1 MSLTV
6 FVAKSIIY
14 ICKIAIF
21 APRFATNGIVMKM
34 TMRLLLSTTLLVLG
48 VFVLQAQ
55 SVSYTYKPFSAEGC
69 TVSYTPVFVGD
80 TAYIVVSVQSDRLVF
95 SDNPTMMVRFFN
107 TDQILQLSGKKMD
120 ATSSSGAVMVGSV
133 FVPYTEMKAMAMFRV
148 SGQEM
153 ESFKSGV
160 ERVRLSTLPITH
172 DRTFNNDKIGIPLY
186 QNYQSEKQ
194 KAKDF

>member
-1 MSLTV
+1 MRT
-6 FVAKSIIY
+6 AMR
-14 ICKIAIF
+14 KI
-21 APRFATNGIVMKM
+21 
-34 TMRLLLSTTLLVLG
+34 LSATLLTLG
-48 VFVLQAQ
+48 FFVLQAQ
-55 SVSYTYKPFSAEGC
+55 SASYTYKPFSAEGC

-133 FVPYTEMKAMAMFRV
+133 FVPYTEMKTMAMFRV
-148 SGQEM
+148 SEQEM
-153 ESFKSGV
+153 ESFKLGV

-172 DRTFNNDKIGIPLY
+172 DRTFNNDKIGMPLY
-186 QNYQSEKQ
+186 QNYQSEKR
-194 KAKDF
+194 KAKEF